1 MHFSKDKVVIHI
13 CYYQRSTTPKNQNKL
28 NKSLNIIKQSRIA
41 LFKKNLRNN
50 LLNLKVRITRKR
62 QNFFNKYLHKFNK
75 LPRFYKFNISKL
87 NTIIDRAS
95 SKTYNVKPI
104 VSRTHLTR
112 ADLKNLAILLSK
124 LMALNV
130 ELEVVRLKYPYH
142 DTDILAKLIGVNGNT
157 MTYGRIKKLLF
168 DKATIFSREALNSK
182 GANTNNQGLINIAAD
197 ELDENNSNSVSNE
210 SQASGIASQL
220 IGLKFRISGRL
231 ARQRVVP
238 KKTVKTAYKGGIS
251 KSKNNIVDCSTFT
264 SKNKKGAFSIR
275 V

>member
-95 SKTYNVKPI
+95 SKTYNVKPV

-142 DTDILAKLIGVNGNT
+142 DTDILAKLIGINGNT

-182 GANTNNQGLINIAAD
+182 GAITNNQNNLLSLEK
-197 ELDENNSNSVSNE
+197 ELEENNSLSISNE